1 MPLRNSAASL
11 AFCFCGSVGA
21 VQCVEEPST
30 LAETCVD
37 LSSVRQNGEI
47 RSSPIYRGGPNAIRR
62 TSYVMVVN
70 CAKGITTLQDAD
82 GVNFAGNL
90 STSTSVSDSLY
101 SLICNATKTKTSKHL
116 RQF

>member
-1 MPLRNSAASL
+1 MPLRKSAASL

-21 VQCVEEPST
+21 VQCVEDPST
-30 LAETCVD
+30 LATTCVD

-47 RSSPIYRGGPNAIRR
+47 RSSPIYRGGPKAIRI
-62 TSYVMVVN
+62 TPYVMVVN
-70 CAKGITTLQDAD
+70 CAKGITTLQDSD

-90 STSTSVSDSLY
+90 STSTAVSDSLY
-101 SLICNATKTKTSKHL
+101 SLICHSTKTKNSKNL